1 MGWGTFI
8 AGQAVSNIRRAGRTS
23 SSSSAPG
30 LDFEAMAKRRQIF
43 EEEVLKEIQRL
54 KAQGKEI
61 DIAQVR
67 ADLKRIRR
75 AYEYL
80 GPTLKA
86 KTTRIAQQRAL
97 AGEPVDL
104 DEIEWEI
111 ISAYKPF
118 PWGKAALWLFFPYIP
133 LAILIAEQIK
143 KNREKA

>member
-8 AGQAVSNIRRAGRTS
+8 AGQAISNIRRAGRTS
-23 SSSSAPG
+23 SSSSSPG

-54 KAQGKEI
+54 KAQGKEV
-61 DIAQVR
+61 DIAEVR

-97 AGEPVDL
+97 AGQPVDL

-111 ISAYKPF
+111 ISAYKPI
-118 PWGKAALWLFFPYIP
+118 PWGKVALWVFFPYIALP
-133 LAILIAEQIK
+133 ILIAERSGK
-143 KNREKA
+143 KKE